1 MPIIHPLPIP
11 QTGGDIIPTKML
23 RRRYQRILWFF
34 GRVLLHLIW
43 WDIFLPFIGL
53 GRWSGRSRARRLQ
66 RIAARFRRLAID
78 LGGVMIK
85 VGQWLSSRLDIL
97 PPEITGELSG
107 LQDEVAA
114 EPFEAIRSVIESE
127 FERPLESL
135 FAYFEPTPVAAAS
148 IGQVH
153 RASLFSTDGEETPL
167 PVVVKV
173 QRPNIE
179 AIVEVDLKA
188 LRVVGRWV
196 DLYPPV
202 RRRANVPA
210 LLEEFSRT
218 LLEEID
224 YLHEAKN
231 AEVFRANFADDPE
244 ILVPQIHWNYT
255 TRRILTLEEVGGIK
269 ITDKEAMLAA
279 GIEPT
284 EVARRLFDAYL
295 KQILDDH
302 FFHADPHPGNLF
314 VHPLPSN
321 EEEETP
327 GWKLVFVDFGI
338 AGEVTPT
345 ILAGIR
351 EMIIAVGQRDADRV
365 IKAYQIMGVLLPG
378 ADLELLR
385 QANQRAFD
393 RFWGKSTSELVA
405 LSTSEAMAFIAEF
418 RELIYD
424 APFQLPDNL
433 ILLGRCLSILSGIC
447 TGLDENFNVW
457 VSIIPYAQRLIAEEG
472 GRGLRGWVLEAGDTL
487 RTLVNLPRRA
497 DTLLTRLEQGRL
509 EFRSPELKQQISRV
523 EKALRRLTASLFFA
537 VFLFSAV
544 QLYLADQTILA
555 VGFVAAALLSLIVP
569 FFLP

>member
-1 MPIIHPLPIP
+1 
-11 QTGGDIIPTKML
+11 ML

-43 WDIFLPFIGL
+43 WDIFLPFMGL
-53 GRWSGRSRARRLQ
+53 GKWSSHSRARRLQ

-97 PPEITGELSG
+97 PPEITSELSG

-135 FAYFEPTPVAAAS
+135 FVHFERIPVAAAS

-153 RASLFSTDGEETPL
+153 RAELYPQGGEDAPL

-231 AEVFRANFADDPE
+231 AEIFRANFADDGE

-255 TRRILTLEEVGGIK
+255 TRRVLTLEEVGGIK
-269 ITDKEAMLAA
+269 ITDKDSMLAA
-279 GIEPT
+279 GIDPA

-314 VHPLPSN
+314 VHPLSN
-321 EEEETP
+321 QEVGQATD
-327 GWKLVFVDFGI
+327 WQLVFVDFGM
-338 AGEVTPT
+338 AGEVTPP

-351 EMIIAVGQRDADRV
+351 EMIIAVGQRDAERL

-385 QANQRAFD
+385 QANQRAFE

-405 LSTSEAMAFIAEF
+405 LSTSEAMTFIAEF

-472 GRGLRGWVLEAGDTL
+472 GGGLRGWVLEAGDTL

-497 DTLLTRLEQGRL
+497 DSLLSRLEQGRL

-523 EKALRRLTASLFFA
+523 EKTLRRLTAALFFA

-544 QLYLADQTILA
+544 QLYLAGQIVLA
-555 VGFVAAALLSLIVP
+555 AGFLAAALLSLIVP
-569 FFLP
+569 LFLP

>member
-1 MPIIHPLPIP
+1 
-11 QTGGDIIPTKML
+11 ML
-23 RRRYQRILWFF
+23 RRRYRRILWFF

-43 WDIFLPFIGL
+43 WDIFLPFVGF

-66 RIAARFRRLAID
+66 RIAARFRKMAIE

-97 PPEITGELSG
+97 PPEITSELAG

-114 EPFEAIRSVIESE
+114 EPFEAVRGVIESE
-127 FERPLESL
+127 FQRPLESL
-135 FAYFEPTPVAAAS
+135 FASFETQPVAAAS

-153 RASLFSTDGEETPL
+153 RAQLYPADDGSTPS

-179 AIVEVDLKA
+179 AIVETDLKA
-188 LRVVGRWV
+188 LQVVGRWV

-210 LLEEFSRT
+210 LLDEFSRT

-231 AEVFRANFADDPE
+231 AETFRANFLDDPE
-244 ILVPQIHWNYT
+244 IIVPQILWTYT
-255 TRRILTLEEVGGIK
+255 TRRVLTLEEVGGIK

-279 GIEPT
+279 GIEPA
-284 EVARRLFDAYL
+284 EVAKRLLDAYL

-314 VHPLPSN
+314 VHPVPN
-321 EEEETP
+321 PAGEQAIR
-327 GWKLVFVDFGI
+327 WQLVFVDFGM
-338 AGEVTPT
+338 AGEVTPP

-351 EMIIAVGQRDADRV
+351 EMIIAVGQRDADRL

-385 QANQRAFD
+385 QANQRAFE

-405 LSTSEAMAFIAEF
+405 LSTSEAMAFVAEF

-457 VSIIPYAQRLIAEEG
+457 ISIIPYAQRLIAEEG
-472 GRGLRGWVLEAGDTL
+472 GAGWRAWVMEAGDTL
-487 RTLVNLPRRA
+487 RTLVTLPRRA
-497 DTLLTRLEQGRL
+497 DSLLSRLEQGRL
-509 EFRSPELKQQISRV
+509 EFRSPELKQQIGRL
-523 EKALRRLTASLFFA
+523 EKAMRRLTAALFFA
-537 VFLFSAV
+537 VFLFSGV
-544 QLYLADQTILA
+544 QLYLAGQILLA
-555 VGFVAAALLSLIVP
+555 IVFAAAALLSLIVP
-569 FFLP
+569 LFLP

>member
-1 MPIIHPLPIP
+1 
-11 QTGGDIIPTKML
+11 ML
-23 RRRYQRILWFF
+23 RRRYRRILWFF

-43 WDIFLPFIGL
+43 WDIFLPFVGF

-66 RIAARFRRLAID
+66 RIAARFRKMAIE

-97 PPEITGELSG
+97 PPEITSELAG

-114 EPFEAIRSVIESE
+114 EPFEAVRGVIESE
-127 FERPLESL
+127 FQRPLESL
-135 FAYFEPTPVAAAS
+135 FASFETQPVAAAS

-153 RASLFSTDGEETPL
+153 RAQLYPADDGSTPS

-179 AIVEVDLKA
+179 AIVETDLKA
-188 LRVVGRWV
+188 LQVVGRWV

-210 LLEEFSRT
+210 LLDEFSRT

-231 AEVFRANFADDPE
+231 AETFRANFLDDPE
-244 ILVPQIHWNYT
+244 IIVPQIHWTYT
-255 TRRILTLEEVGGIK
+255 TRRVLTLEEVGGIK
-269 ITDKEAMLAA
+269 ITDKETMLAA
-279 GIEPT
+279 GIEPA
-284 EVARRLFDAYL
+284 EVAKRLFDAYL

-314 VHPLPSN
+314 VHPVPN
-321 EEEETP
+321 PAGEQAIR
-327 GWKLVFVDFGI
+327 WQLVFVDFGM
-338 AGEVTPT
+338 AGEVTPP

-351 EMIIAVGQRDADRV
+351 EMIIAVGQRDADRL

-385 QANQRAFD
+385 QANQRAFE

-405 LSTSEAMAFIAEF
+405 LSTSEAMAFVAEF

-472 GRGLRGWVLEAGDTL
+472 GAGWRAWVMEAGDTL
-487 RTLVNLPRRA
+487 RTLVTLPRRA
-497 DTLLTRLEQGRL
+497 DSLLSRLEQGRL
-509 EFRSPELKQQISRV
+509 EFRSPELKQQIGRL
-523 EKALRRLTASLFFA
+523 EKAMRRLTAALFFA

-544 QLYLADQTILA
+544 QLYLAGQILLA
-555 VGFVAAALLSLIVP
+555 IVFAAAALLSLIVP
-569 FFLP
+569 LFLP

>member
-1 MPIIHPLPIP
+1 
-11 QTGGDIIPTKML
+11 ML
-23 RRRYQRILWFF
+23 RRRYRRILWFF

-43 WDIFLPFIGL
+43 WDIFLPFVGF

-66 RIAARFRRLAID
+66 RIAARFRKMAIE

-97 PPEITGELSG
+97 PPEITSELAG

-114 EPFEAIRSVIESE
+114 EPFEAVRGVIESE
-127 FERPLESL
+127 FQRPLESL
-135 FAYFEPTPVAAAS
+135 FASFEPQPVAAAS

-153 RASLFSTDGEETPL
+153 RAQLYPAEDGSTPS

-179 AIVEVDLKA
+179 AIVETDLKA
-188 LRVVGRWV
+188 LQVVGRWV

-210 LLEEFSRT
+210 LLDEFSRT

-231 AEVFRANFADDPE
+231 AETFRANFLDDPE
-244 ILVPQIHWNYT
+244 IIVPQIHWTYT
-255 TRRILTLEEVGGIK
+255 TRRVLTLEEVGGIK

-279 GIEPT
+279 GIEPA
-284 EVARRLFDAYL
+284 EVAKRLFDAYL

-314 VHPLPSN
+314 VHPVPN
-321 EEEETP
+321 PADEQAIR
-327 GWKLVFVDFGI
+327 WQLVFVDFGM
-338 AGEVTPT
+338 AGEVTPP

-351 EMIIAVGQRDADRV
+351 EMIIAVGQRDAERL
-365 IKAYQIMGVLLPG
+365 IKAYQMMGVLLPG

-385 QANQRAFD
+385 QANQRAFE

-405 LSTSEAMAFIAEF
+405 LSTSEAMAFGAEF
-418 RELIYD
+418 LELIYD

-472 GRGLRGWVLEAGDTL
+472 GAGWRAWVMEAGDTL
-487 RTLVNLPRRA
+487 RTLVTLPRRA
-497 DTLLTRLEQGRL
+497 DSLLSRLEQGRL
-509 EFRSPELKQQISRV
+509 EFRSPELKQQIGRL
-523 EKALRRLTASLFFA
+523 EKAMRRLTAALFFA
-537 VFLFSAV
+537 VFLFSGV
-544 QLYLADQTILA
+544 QLYLAGQILLA
-555 VGFVAAALLSLIVP
+555 IVFATAALLSLIVP
-569 FFLP
+569 LFLP

>member
-1 MPIIHPLPIP
+1 
-11 QTGGDIIPTKML
+11 ML
-23 RRRYQRILWFF
+23 RRRYRRILWFF

-43 WDIFLPFIGL
+43 WDIFLPFVGF

-66 RIAARFRRLAID
+66 RIAARFRKMAIE

-97 PPEITGELSG
+97 PPEITSELAG

-114 EPFEAIRSVIESE
+114 EPFEAVRGVIESE
-127 FERPLESL
+127 FQRPLESL
-135 FAYFEPTPVAAAS
+135 FASFETQPVAAAS

-153 RASLFSTDGEETPL
+153 RAQLYPADDGSTPS

-179 AIVEVDLKA
+179 AIVETDLKA
-188 LRVVGRWV
+188 LQVVGRWV

-210 LLEEFSRT
+210 LLDEFSRT

-231 AEVFRANFADDPE
+231 AETFRANFLDDPE
-244 ILVPQIHWNYT
+244 IIVPQIHWTYT
-255 TRRILTLEEVGGIK
+255 TRRVLTLEEVGGIK

-279 GIEPT
+279 GIEPA
-284 EVARRLFDAYL
+284 EVAKRLFDAYL

-314 VHPLPSN
+314 VHPVPN
-321 EEEETP
+321 PAGEQAIR
-327 GWKLVFVDFGI
+327 WQLVFVDFGM
-338 AGEVTPT
+338 AGEVTPP

-351 EMIIAVGQRDADRV
+351 EMIIAVGQRDADRL

-385 QANQRAFD
+385 QANQRAFE

-405 LSTSEAMAFIAEF
+405 LSTSEAMAFVAEF

-457 VSIIPYAQRLIAEEG
+457 ISVIPYAQRLIAEEG
-472 GRGLRGWVLEAGDTL
+472 GAGWRAWVMEAGDTL
-487 RTLVNLPRRA
+487 RTLVTLPRRA
-497 DTLLTRLEQGRL
+497 DSLLSRLEQGRL
-509 EFRSPELKQQISRV
+509 EFRSPELKQQIGRL
-523 EKALRRLTASLFFA
+523 EKAMRRLTAALFFA
-537 VFLFSAV
+537 VFLFSGV
-544 QLYLADQTILA
+544 QLYLAGQILLA
-555 VGFVAAALLSLIVP
+555 IVFAAAALLSLIVP
-569 FFLP
+569 LFLP

>member
-1 MPIIHPLPIP
+1 
-11 QTGGDIIPTKML
+11 ML
-23 RRRYQRILWFF
+23 RRRYRRILWFF

-43 WDIFLPFIGL
+43 WDIFLPFVGF

-66 RIAARFRRLAID
+66 RIAARFRKMAIE

-97 PPEITGELSG
+97 PPEITSELAG

-114 EPFEAIRSVIESE
+114 ESFEAVRGVIESE
-127 FERPLESL
+127 FQRPLESL
-135 FAYFEPTPVAAAS
+135 FASFETQPVAAAS

-153 RASLFSTDGEETPL
+153 RAQLYPADDGSTPS

-179 AIVEVDLKA
+179 AIVETDLKA
-188 LRVVGRWV
+188 LQVVGRWV

-210 LLEEFSRT
+210 LLDEFSRT

-231 AEVFRANFADDPE
+231 AETFRANFLDDPE
-244 ILVPQIHWNYT
+244 IIVPQIHWTYT
-255 TRRILTLEEVGGIK
+255 TRRVLTLEEVGGIK

-279 GIEPT
+279 GIEPA
-284 EVARRLFDAYL
+284 EVAKRLFDAYL

-314 VHPLPSN
+314 VHPVPN
-321 EEEETP
+321 PAGEQAIR
-327 GWKLVFVDFGI
+327 WQLVFVDFGM
-338 AGEVTPT
+338 AGEVTPP

-351 EMIIAVGQRDADRV
+351 EMIIAVGQRDADRL

-385 QANQRAFD
+385 QANQRAFE

-405 LSTSEAMAFIAEF
+405 LSTSEAMAFVAEF

-457 VSIIPYAQRLIAEEG
+457 ISVIPYAQRLIAEEG
-472 GRGLRGWVLEAGDTL
+472 GAGWRAWVMEAGDTL
-487 RTLVNLPRRA
+487 RTLVTLPRRA
-497 DTLLTRLEQGRL
+497 DSLLSRLEQGRL
-509 EFRSPELKQQISRV
+509 EFRSPELKQQIGRL
-523 EKALRRLTASLFFA
+523 EKAMRRLTAALFFA
-537 VFLFSAV
+537 VFLFSGV
-544 QLYLADQTILA
+544 QLYLAGQILLA
-555 VGFVAAALLSLIVP
+555 IVFAAAALLSLIVP
-569 FFLP
+569 LFLP